1 MFREIRTLGTARAP
15 YFSSECRLVGIWVN
29 RFLRHGM
36 QRRSRELLHLGAACP
51 EIQRKASGCN
61 CEGSAEFGGIPQR
74 PTGIAHHVVEDGLHE
89 KIVAAVEKR
98 RRPQASRFKSEPG
111 EHKA

>member
-15 YFSSECRLVGIWVN
+15 YFSSECRLVGISVN

-74 PTGIAHHVVEDGLHE
+74 PTGIAHHVVRWPARKDCGC
-89 KIVAAVEKR
+89 R
-98 RRPQASRFKSEPG
+98 G
-111 EHKA
+111 EAPPSTSFPI